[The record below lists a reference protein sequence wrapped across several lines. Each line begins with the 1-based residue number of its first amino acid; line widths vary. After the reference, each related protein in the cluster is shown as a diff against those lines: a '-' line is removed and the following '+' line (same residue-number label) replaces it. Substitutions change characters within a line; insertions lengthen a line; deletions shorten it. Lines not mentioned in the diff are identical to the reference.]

1 MKRAWLILDA
11 VCPKSIQQQEAELIA
26 CCKEKDIEIVGKSTY
41 GTRFCAEVSE
51 IISIAQMAV
60 NNQCDYV
67 AAADE
72 SCITDDYGVLART
85 FLPFEKDGLT
95 LYIADKGEILSEFF
109 KEWPLIRYRYRD
121 PDEFS
126 IDNMLEEGN
135 NPEYPR
141 VRTLDCSM
149 FQIRR
154 QGNVAEFAFT
164 DLCEMEQKRIL
175 DTLPVDCLRA
185 LCEELA
191 WTLRYIGDQFDIF
204 RSGQGGIF
212 AMDIVDRNEI
222 KERYKK

>member
-11 VCPKSIQQQEAELIA
+11 VCPKSIRQQEAELIA

-41 GTRFCAEVSE
+41 GMRLCAEVSE

-67 AAADE
+67 AAAGG
-72 SCITDDYGVLART
+72 SCIADDYGVLVRT

-95 LYIADKGEILSEFF
+95 LYTADKGEILSEFF

-126 IDNMLEEGN
+126 IDNMLEDGD
-135 NPEYPR
+135 NPEYPQ

-154 QGNVAEFAFT
+154 QGKVAEFAFT

-185 LCEELA
+185 LCDELA
-191 WTLRYIGDQFDIF
+191 WTLRYIGDQFSIF

>member
-41 GTRFCAEVSE
+41 GMRLCAEVSE

-67 AAADE
+67 AAAGG
-72 SCITDDYGVLART
+72 SCIADDYGVLVRT

-95 LYIADKGEILSEFF
+95 LYTADKGEILSEFF

-126 IDNMLEEGN
+126 IDNMLEDGD
-135 NPEYPR
+135 NPEYPQ

-154 QGNVAEFAFT
+154 QGKVAEFAFT

-185 LCEELA
+185 LCDELA
-191 WTLRYIGDQFDIF
+191 WTLRYIGDQFSIF

-212 AMDIVDRNEI
+212 VMDIVDRNEI